1 MTRLWKVEI
10 DMKRKQ
16 IVICALVAIV
26 VVVGVL
32 LLLRP
37 KALGNITASYDEPE
51 TSASEVSFAAEKGE
65 RVKFS
70 FRSDIKAGELEI
82 VVYDSTGNEIYVLD
96 HAKALETFYTFEN
109 SDTYTLRAEY
119 SDFIGNFKIAVY
131 PAK

>member
-1 MTRLWKVEI
+1 
-10 DMKRKQ
+10 MKKKQ
-16 IVICALVAIV
+16 IAICAIVAVV

-37 KALGNITASYDEPE
+37 KALGNIGASFDEPE
-51 TSASEVSFAAEKGE
+51 TSASEFSFAAEKGE
-65 RVKFS
+65 RVEFS

-82 VVYDSTGNEIYVLD
+82 VVYDSAGKEIYVLD

-119 SDFIGNFKIAVY
+119 SEFIGNFEIVVY

>member
-1 MTRLWKVEI
+1 
-10 DMKRKQ
+10 MKKKQ
-16 IVICALVAIV
+16 IAICALVTIV

-37 KALGNITASYDEPE
+37 KVLGNINTSFDEPE
-51 TSASEVSFAAEKGE
+51 TSASEFSFAAEQGE

-82 VVYDSTGNEIYVLD
+82 VVYDSNGNEIYVLD
-96 HAKALETFYTFEN
+96 HAKTLETFYTFEN

>member
-1 MTRLWKVEI
+1 
-10 DMKRKQ
+10 MKKKQ
-16 IVICALVAIV
+16 IAICAIV
-26 VVVGVL
+26 VIVAVVSVL

-37 KALGNITASYDEPE
+37 KALGNINASFDEPE
-51 TSASEVSFAAEKGE
+51 TSASEFSFAAEKGE

-82 VVYDSTGNEIYVLD
+82 VVYDSAGKEIYVLD

-119 SDFIGNFKIAVY
+119 SEFIGNFEIVVY

>member
-1 MTRLWKVEI
+1 
-10 DMKRKQ
+10 MKKKQ
-16 IVICALVAIV
+16 IALCAIIAIIV
-26 VVVGVL
+26 VVGAL

-37 KALGNITASYDEPE
+37 KALGNINASFDEPE
-51 TSASEVSFAAEKGE
+51 TSASEFSFAAEKGE

-82 VVYDSTGNEIYVLD
+82 VVYNSAGNEIYVLD
-96 HAKALETFYTFEN
+96 HANALETFYTFEN

-119 SDFIGNFKIAVY
+119 SEFIGNFKIVVY

>member
-16 IVICALVAIV
+16 IVVCALVAIV

-51 TSASEVSFAAEKGE
+51 TSASEVSFDAEKGD
-65 RVKFS
+65 RIKFS

-96 HAKALETFYTFEN
+96 HAKALETFYSFEN

>member
-1 MTRLWKVEI
+1 
-10 DMKRKQ
+10 MKKKQ
-16 IVICALVAIV
+16 IVICAIVAIV

-37 KALGNITASYDEPE
+37 KALGNINTSFDEPE
-51 TSASEVSFAAEKGE
+51 TSASEFSFAVEKGE

-82 VVYDSTGNEIYVLD
+82 VVYDSAGNEIYVLD

-119 SDFIGNFKIAVY
+119 SDFVGKFTIAIY
-131 PAK
+131 PVK

>member
-1 MTRLWKVEI
+1 
-10 DMKRKQ
+10 MKKKQ
-16 IVICALVAIV
+16 IALCAIIAIIV
-26 VVVGVL
+26 VVGAL

-37 KALGNITASYDEPE
+37 KALGNINASFDEPK

-82 VVYDSTGNEIYVLD
+82 VVYNSAGNEIYVLD

-119 SDFIGNFKIAVY
+119 SEFIGNFKIVVY

>member
-1 MTRLWKVEI
+1 
-10 DMKRKQ
+10 MKKKQ
-16 IVICALVAIV
+16 IVLCAIIAIIV
-26 VVVGVL
+26 VVGAL

-37 KALGNITASYDEPE
+37 KALGNINESFDEPE
-51 TSASEVSFAAEKGE
+51 TSASEFSFAAEKGE

-82 VVYDSTGNEIYVLD
+82 VVYDSAGNEIYVLD
-96 HAKALETFYTFEN
+96 HAKALETFYAFEN

-119 SDFIGNFKIAVY
+119 SEFIGNFEIVVY